1 MNKEVIYVRIDED
14 LKKELDMIAL
24 EEQRS
29 LNNLVVYILSKY
41 LKEYTKPAKYINKNN
56 DSVKYLKENSLMPY
70 LIQEILSYILELG
83 KKRTEFEDLYICIKE
98 ISTFYIENIYYL
110 SNYFKTIN
118 IITPNIKN
126 FKKISNN

>member
-41 LKEYTKPAKYINKNN
+41 LKEYKSK
-56 DSVKYLKENSLMPY
+56 
-70 LIQEILSYILELG
+70 
-83 KKRTEFEDLYICIKE
+83 
-98 ISTFYIENIYYL
+98 
-110 SNYFKTIN
+110 
-118 IITPNIKN
+118 
-126 FKKISNN
+126 